1 MTPELPVPECTQAV
15 RFVLSAEPSPG
26 LLPRLLQPFAR
37 RDLTPDALAARCTGT
52 LMHVEIAL
60 AAMPCEALSYV
71 EGNLRQIVGVRSL
84 IRDTPDTIPVAA

>member
-1 MTPELPVPECTQAV
+1 MTPEFSVPDRTQSV
-15 RFVLSAEPSPG
+15 RFVLSADPSPG
-26 LLPRLLQPFAR
+26 LLLRLLQPFAR
-37 RDLTPDALAARCTGT
+37 RDLTPDAVAARRIGS

-60 AAMPCEALSYV
+60 AAMPCEALTYV